1 MEEIAKLTQHRG
13 NTYHPIC
20 VKITTTYNKAMKPI
34 SSIAKK
40 MVALAVAAVVYMATA
55 VPAVAKKIEDPQAP
69 GRKSVGLVLSGGG
82 AKGAA
87 QLRVIKAIEEAG
99 IPIDYIAGT
108 SIGSIIG
115 GLYAVGYTVEEI
127 EELFT
132 TMDWFDVFTDRR
144 ARDQQL
150 FANKQKDDT
159 YMFDIMLSTDDIS
172 LPSGIVRGDKFMDQ
186 LNELLLGYQNMES
199 FDDLPIPFACVSYDM
214 NTGSEYVARGGN
226 LAVAIR
232 ASMSIPGVFTPVKYK
247 DMMLVD
253 GGVYNNFPVDV
264 IRDMGADIVIGVDLA
279 DGIRTDKDLENMVI
293 IFEQITTFLGRD
305 KFEANKSDCDYY
317 IHPEVAPYSAASFST
332 EAVDSLVMRGQREA
346 DAHRSGL
353 WALRKDIGLPEGYMP
368 PKRERHYSSDTP
380 LRIGAIHLS
389 GFNNMEQKMI
399 TKYLDLKPYTTVT
412 RKEFNRHIEQVRNLG
427 GFDFVKYSLSHN
439 APYDLT
445 IGVDNK
451 RNAMVNVGFRFDSH
465 ELAALL
471 LNTEMTL
478 MGNSFKPRI
487 GLTTRL
493 SQSPYV
499 KLSASSSR
507 VFIGEFTFNYKYQY
521 SDFVFYKNGIRTSN
535 SANYNL
541 HNLSVMF
548 SDIYLRNFNFAAG
561 IEYEYF
567 DFHESLYEDGNTLRE
582 AVKEGYINYK
592 INSHYESL
600 DDFYVPTS
608 GWSAEIDYT
617 LHTNN
622 GLEVH
627 NHEPFA
633 SVAYNIMGA
642 IGLFNNGQL
651 TLLPSVYGR
660 TLIGQE
666 ITYAY
671 RNSLGGTLPGRH
683 MPQQMPF
690 VGLQHIEL
698 FDNSV
703 MVGAL
708 EARYRFMKSQ
718 YISLVANYAI
728 QDDDFRRMFLFEDTL
743 LGFGLKYTY
752 NTSLGPI
759 TLLASGT
766 NRNPAGGFYISFGK
780 NF

>member
-1 MEEIAKLTQHRG
+1 MVILRHILTALLGVALVLLPQS
-13 NTYHPIC
+13 
-20 VKITTTYNKAMKPI
+20 AE
-34 SSIAKK
+34 AKK
-40 MVALAVAAVVYMATA
+40 V
-55 VPAVAKKIEDPQAP
+55 IDDPQAP

-87 QLRVIKAIEEAG
+87 QLRVIKAIEDAG

-108 SIGSIIG
+108 SIGSILG
-115 GLYAVGYTVEEI
+115 GLYSVGYTVEEI

-132 TMDWFDVFTDRR
+132 TMNWFDVFTDRR
-144 ARDQQL
+144 ERSQQL
-150 FANKQKDDT
+150 FANKQKDDS
-159 YMFDIMLSTDDIS
+159 YMFDVMLSTDDIS
-172 LPSGIVRGDKFMDQ
+172 MPSGIVRGDKFMDQ
-186 LNELLLGYQNMES
+186 LNELLLGYQHMES

-214 NTGSEYVARGGN
+214 NTGSEYVARSGN
-226 LAVAIR
+226 LALAIR
-232 ASMSIPGVFTPVKYK
+232 ASMSIPGVFKPVRYK
-247 DMMLVD
+247 DMVLVD

-264 IRDMGADIVIGVDLA
+264 IRDMGADIVIGVDLS
-279 DGIRTDKDLENMVI
+279 DGIRTDKDVENMVI

-305 KFEANKSDCDYY
+305 KFEANKADCDYY
-317 IHPEVAPYSAASFST
+317 IHPEVAPYSAASFSA

-346 DAHRSGL
+346 DAHRDGL
-353 WALRKDIGLPEGYMP
+353 QQLRREIGLPEGYRP
-368 PKRERHYSSDTP
+368 PKREKHYSADTP
-380 LRIGAIHLS
+380 LRIGAIHLK
-389 GFNNMEQKMI
+389 GFNPMERRI
-399 TKYLDLKPYTTVT
+399 ISKYLDLKPYTTVT
-412 RKEFNRHIEQVRNLG
+412 RKEFNRNIEQIRNLG

-445 IGVDNK
+445 IGVDDK
-451 RNAMVNVGFRFDSH
+451 QNAMVNVGFRFDSH

-521 SDFVFYKNGIRTSN
+521 SDFVFYKNGIRTAN

-541 HNLSVMF
+541 HTLSLMF
-548 SDIYLRNFNFAAG
+548 SDIYMRNFNLAMG
-561 IEYEYF
+561 IEYDYF
-567 DFHESLYEDGNTLRE
+567 DFHESLYQDGNTLRE
-582 AVKEGYINYK
+582 ANKEGYINYR
-592 INSHYESL
+592 IGGHYESL
-600 DDFYVPTS
+600 DDFYVPTK
-608 GWSAEIDYT
+608 GWSIEADYIV
-617 LHTNN
+617 HTNN

-633 SVAYNIMGA
+633 SLSYHVLGTVNLLG
-642 IGLFNNGQL
+642 NGQL

-671 RNSLGGTLPGRH
+671 RNSMGGTLPGRH

-690 VGLQHIEL
+690 IGLQHIEL

-703 MVGAL
+703 MVGAV
-708 EARYRFMKSQ
+708 EARYRFLKNQ
-718 YISLVANYAI
+718 YLSLVANYAI

-743 LGFGLKYTY
+743 FGFGLKYTY